1 MADIYTKLYQQT
13 CHAFGEAGTKRLAE
27 CKLNIEASATHTLKG
42 MDLAQYFLVA
52 PLIDALL
59 EHLPKPVAKEVFK
72 RLAKALETRR
82 RNTSTATETRRKMFS
97 MLSLPGTGRSF
108 GNLVFQK
115 NNSKSTAV
123 KPLIKRR

>member
-1 MADIYTKLYQQT
+1 MADIYSKLYQQT

-59 EHLPKPVAKEVFK
+59 EHLPKPIAKEVFK
-72 RLAKALETRR
+72 KACKGIGEQAEEYFYGNKNEKENVFDVVLA
-82 RNTSTATETRRKMFS
+82 RNRAKLREIGIPEAQFKEY
-97 MLSLPGTGRSF
+97 GGE
-108 GNLVFQK
+108 
-115 NNSKSTAV
+115 A
-123 KPLIKRR
+123 IE

>member
-27 CKLNIEASATHTLKG
+27 CKLNIEA
-42 MDLAQYFLVA
+42 

-72 RLAKALETRR
+72 KACKGIGDTAAEYFYGYENEKENVFDVVLSRNRAKLREIGIPK
-82 RNTSTATETRRKMFS
+82 EQFKEY
-97 MLSLPGTGRSF
+97 GGE
-108 GNLVFQK
+108 
-115 NNSKSTAV
+115 AV
-123 KPLIKRR
+123 N

>member
-1 MADIYTKLYQQT
+1 MTMADIYTKLYQQT

-72 RLAKALETRR
+72 KACKGIGEQAEEYFYGNKNEKENVFDVVLA
-82 RNTSTATETRRKMFS
+82 RNRAKLRELGIPKEQFKDY
-97 MLSLPGTGRSF
+97 GGE
-108 GNLVFQK
+108 
-115 NNSKSTAV
+115 
-123 KPLIKRR
+123 IID

>member
-59 EHLPKPVAKEVFK
+59 EHLPKPIAKEVFK
-72 RLAKALETRR
+72 KACKGIGEQAEEYFYGNRNEKENVFDVVLARNRAKLREIGIPETQFKEYGGE
-82 RNTSTATETRRKMFS
+82 AIE
-97 MLSLPGTGRSF
+97 
-108 GNLVFQK
+108 
-115 NNSKSTAV
+115 
-123 KPLIKRR
+123 

>member
-1 MADIYTKLYQQT
+1 MDDIYTKLYQQT

-72 RLAKALETRR
+72 KACKGIGDTAEEYFYGNKNEKENVFDVVLA
-82 RNTSTATETRRKMFS
+82 RNRAKLRELGIPKEQFKEY
-97 MLSLPGTGRSF
+97 GGE
-108 GNLVFQK
+108 
-115 NNSKSTAV
+115 AV
-123 KPLIKRR
+123 N